1 MNKINVYAYHGSF
14 STIREAAFA
23 EANIDWLDSGN
34 PLCDICTESF
44 AAYKLYDYL
53 KKAELDY
60 VSLIDN
66 LSDAE
71 ANDLTFVIA
80 GKNSSREIFSY
91 LGLKDLPNP
100 LSSKD
105 GYIIRELPGLEKR
118 ILLYGN
124 SRIAV
129 LYAMYHYLKTQG
141 FAFISPDEYGF
152 VIPKLEKLT
161 PLNDTV
167 VEEPDYKTR
176 GFLSGYSDDTN
187 EQFLEWMIAN
197 RLDNMS
203 LHEVKNV
210 PFVKKLGI
218 KISGGGHKAMY
229 EYLPADQPDPN
240 YIPAP
245 GEPPKTYFETHPEWF
260 ALRNG
265 KREAGV
271 NKDAAAKG
279 YYTGNNFCMSN
290 KDAVKEFCKN
300 FLNSIIGGSL
310 KDADFINVWPLDNGK
325 WCECEE
331 CAKLGNYTRQILLV
345 AYELMKAIKDAQK
358 KGHLKRDILLIVPAY
373 HETLPGPDKPLPEDF
388 DYDMITVNLF
398 TIERCYVHDLF
409 DERCTEANTIL
420 ADRIREWT
428 MKEDWYYKGDL
439 VIGEY
444 FNVSSFASIPVVLA
458 DRIAKDMP
466 DYYKWGARH
475 FNFMHMIS
483 DSWGAKII
491 NNNLY
496 AALLWDIDL
505 DVEAFIDQMLNVF
518 YEQKA
523 ADVKSIL
530 KKVEKALENC
540 KYIFHYQFVDGVIN
554 ALKRNITKD
563 KPFVSK
569 HVQFDKILDD
579 PNAGIDFESGYA
591 MLKEAYAESV
601 MLYEG
606 EKEGAVKERLWQ
618 LKTHLEYGTD
628 LYTIYRL
635 ILLYSQAHN
644 KGENESCKKI
654 AKEMKD
660 LNEQCTAIHWALKG
674 YKSERMFFDSL
685 AAASWQIQLYE
696 RIIEQE
702 ALTGAKAELTL

>member
-240 YIPAP
+240 YIPLRRAS
-245 GEPPKTYFETHPEWF
+245 KTYFETHP
-260 ALRNG
+260 NG
-265 KREAGV
+265 
-271 NKDAAAKG
+271 
-279 YYTGNNFCMSN
+279 S
-290 KDAVKEFCKN
+290 
-300 FLNSIIGGSL
+300 
-310 KDADFINVWPLDNGK
+310 
-325 WCECEE
+325 
-331 CAKLGNYTRQILLV
+331 
-345 AYELMKAIKDAQK
+345 
-358 KGHLKRDILLIVPAY
+358 H
-373 HETLPGPDKPLPEDF
+373 
-388 DYDMITVNLF
+388 
-398 TIERCYVHDLF
+398 
-409 DERCTEANTIL
+409 
-420 ADRIREWT
+420 
-428 MKEDWYYKGDL
+428 
-439 VIGEY
+439 
-444 FNVSSFASIPVVLA
+444 
-458 DRIAKDMP
+458 
-466 DYYKWGARH
+466 
-475 FNFMHMIS
+475 
-483 DSWGAKII
+483 
-491 NNNLY
+491 
-496 AALLWDIDL
+496 
-505 DVEAFIDQMLNVF
+505 
-518 YEQKA
+518 
-523 ADVKSIL
+523 
-530 KKVEKALENC
+530 
-540 KYIFHYQFVDGVIN
+540 
-554 ALKRNITKD
+554 
-563 KPFVSK
+563 
-569 HVQFDKILDD
+569 
-579 PNAGIDFESGYA
+579 
-591 MLKEAYAESV
+591 
-601 MLYEG
+601 
-606 EKEGAVKERLWQ
+606 
-618 LKTHLEYGTD
+618 
-628 LYTIYRL
+628 
-635 ILLYSQAHN
+635 
-644 KGENESCKKI
+644 
-654 AKEMKD
+654 
-660 LNEQCTAIHWALKG
+660 
-674 YKSERMFFDSL
+674 
-685 AAASWQIQLYE
+685 
-696 RIIEQE
+696 
-702 ALTGAKAELTL
+702 